1 MKIGNL
7 HFENNVFLAPMAGV
21 TDISFRGLC
30 KEQGCGLVYTEMVSA
45 KALYYGNDNT
55 QNLLRISEE
64 EKPVAVQIFG
74 NDPEVMAKVVEEH
87 FNHRDDICIIDVNM
101 GCPAPKIVKNGEGSA
116 LMKDPKLAAEI
127 IRRLKKV
134 STKPVTA
141 KFRKG
146 FDDENINAVEFA
158 LALEEAGVDAITV
171 HGRTRKQMYEG
182 KADWNIIKEVKK
194 AVKIPVIGNGDVF
207 TPEDA
212 LKMKELTDCDG
223 IMIARGS
230 MGNPWLFKQIQR
242 IINGEELKEVTPEE
256 KIDMCLRHY
265 ELAIKY
271 DGEYKAIREMRKHAS
286 WYIKG
291 LPKCTEIRNEMNS
304 LENSDDVKKALIEYK
319 EYLKKL
325 KDLNKTKE

>member
-7 HFENNVFLAPMAGV
+7 EFKNNVFLAPMAGV

-45 KALYYGNDNT
+45 KAMYYGNENT
-55 QNLLRISEE
+55 KKLIRISEE
-64 EKPVAVQIFG
+64 EMPVAVQIFG
-74 NDPEVMAKVVEEH
+74 NEPDIMAKVVEEH
-87 FNHRDDICIIDVNM
+87 FNKRDDICIIDINM

-127 IRRLKKV
+127 VRRIKEV

-146 FDDENINAVEFA
+146 FDDDNLNAVEFA
-158 LALEEAGVDAITV
+158 LALEEAGADAIAV

-182 KADWNIIKEVKK
+182 KADWNIIKEVKDS
-194 AVKIPVIGNGDVF
+194 VSIPVIGNGDIF

-212 LKMKELTDCDG
+212 LKMTELTNCDG

-230 MGNPWLFKQIQR
+230 MGNPWLFKQIER
-242 IINGEELKEVTPEE
+242 KLKGEPVKEVTPEE
-256 KIDMCLRHY
+256 KIDMCIRHY
-265 ELAIKY
+265 ELALKY
-271 DGEYKAIREMRKHAS
+271 EGEYKATREMRKHAS

-291 LPKCTEIRNEMNS
+291 LPKCTEVRDTMNR
-304 LENSDDVKKALIEYK
+304 LDNSKDVMKVLVDYK
-319 EYLKKL
+319 NSFK
-325 KDLNKTKE
+325 